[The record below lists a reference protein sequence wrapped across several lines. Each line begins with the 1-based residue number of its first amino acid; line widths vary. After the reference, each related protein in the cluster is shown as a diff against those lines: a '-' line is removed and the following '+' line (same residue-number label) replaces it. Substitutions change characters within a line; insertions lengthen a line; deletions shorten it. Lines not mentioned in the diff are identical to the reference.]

1 MKPGRTNHGPQAW
14 DLCVGL
20 ISATSL
26 LGGCLV
32 GPDYKRP
39 EATRIPPAYAGATNG
54 WKVSEPRA
62 HIPKGSWWE
71 MFQDPELNRLE
82 TEAAAANQ
90 QLKAAFAR
98 LEQARAITDVTR
110 AGLFPHIVLSGTATR
125 QRDSANQ
132 PSTLTGAAIGHG
144 STFNDFTVPFITSYE
159 LDFWGRVRRSVESA
173 RAQQQA
179 SADDLAAIR
188 LIIEAEVAADY
199 LTLRSLDAE
208 LAIVKASVEVFRK
221 SLELT
226 RNRRATGIVSDLDVA
241 QAESVF
247 RTARAQIPAIAL
259 QRVRFQH
266 AIAALIGQPASSFDV
281 PERALQGVPPVIPPD
296 LPSELLERRPDVAS
310 VERNMAAANANIGV
324 AKAAFFP
331 TIRLNGLAGFESVG
345 VDTLFDWQS
354 RIWSIGPSLT
364 LPIFQGGELRARLR
378 FAKAA
383 YNETVA
389 NYRQT
394 VLTAFAEVED
404 NLSAQNL
411 LASQYDEE
419 SNALLAANRQ
429 LEIANERYRDGLV
442 TYLEVATAQNNS
454 LSLERTTVQLRG
466 QQLVTAVT
474 LVKALGGGWQE
485 P

>member
-1 MKPGRTNHGPQAW
+1 M
-14 DLCVGL
+14 
-20 ISATSL
+20 L

-39 EATRIPPAYAGATNG
+39 EATRIPIAYAGATNA

-62 HIPKGSWWE
+62 HMPKGSWWE
-71 MFQDPELNRLE
+71 VFQDRELDRLE
-82 TEAAAANQ
+82 TDAAEANQ

-98 LEQARAITDVTR
+98 LEQARAITDTTR

-125 QRDSANQ
+125 ERSSANQ
-132 PSTLTGAAIGHG
+132 PSALTGATTGHG
-144 STFNDFTVPFITSYE
+144 STFNDFTVPFILSYE
-159 LDFWGRVRRSVESA
+159 LDLWGRVRRSVESA
-173 RAQQQA
+173 KAQQQA

-199 LTLRSLDAE
+199 LTLRALDAE
-208 LAIVKASVEVFRK
+208 LAIVQSSVEVFRK

-247 RTARAQIPAIAL
+247 RTARAQLPAIAL
-259 QRVRFQH
+259 QRARLQH
-266 AIAALIGQPASSFDV
+266 ALAVLVGQPASSFNL
-281 PERALQGVPPVIPPD
+281 PERALQSVPPVIPPE
-296 LPSELLERRPDVAS
+296 LPSELLERRPDIAS
-310 VERNMAAANANIGV
+310 AERNMAAANANIGV

-331 TIRLNGLAGFESVG
+331 TIRLNGLAGFESVNASS
-345 VDTLFDWQS
+345 LFDWES
-354 RIWSIGPSLT
+354 RFWSLGPSLT
-364 LPIFQGGELRARLR
+364 LPIFQGGELRGRLR
-378 FAKAA
+378 FARAA
-383 YNETVA
+383 YDETVA
-389 NYRQT
+389 SYRQT

-411 LASQYDEE
+411 LASQYDEQ